1 MDILTAT
8 LGVLLG
14 ILTGITPGI
23 HVNTAIALLAAGR
36 QINKDI
42 MILIISAS
50 IAHTFADVIPATFL
64 GIPDVSFAVSV
75 YPAHEMCLEGRGIE
89 AVAISTFSGIIAVIL
104 TVPLFF
110 LMLKYLRNGY
120 TESIVLPVLMLTSIF
135 IIFREK
141 GDIFA
146 GRHSR
151 ILGYV
156 KALTVFTLSG
166 ILGIIVFKLNVKNL
180 LLPLFSGLFAFPILY
195 RGVRGIKNLPEQE
208 VGVKLKPLSAL
219 TGTLS
224 GSIVSL
230 FPGISSGVAS
240 ALAVSPFKESEAD
253 NYVSATG
260 AANTS
265 NALLCFAVLMSTG
278 KSRSGAAL
286 ALRTIYRVLNPVD
299 ILLLCIF
306 SALLSAT
313 VTILLGIF
321 TEKVLRKLNL
331 RILCFMSLIFL
342 TLAILYLTK
351 ATGLLLFIIS
361 IPVGLLPEMLEVKRL
376 NCMGCLLLPLTLSR
390 LGLIGF

>member
-1 MDILTAT
+1 MDILTAI

-14 ILTGITPGI
+14 IFTGITPGI
-23 HVNTAIALLAAGR
+23 HVNTAIALLVAGR
-36 QINKDI
+36 QINKELT
-42 MILIISAS
+42 ILIISAT
-50 IAHTFADVIPATFL
+50 IAHTFADAIPATFL
-64 GIPDVSFAVSV
+64 GIPDVSFAVSA

-89 AVAISTFSGIIAVIL
+89 AVTISAFSGIIAVVL
-104 TVPLFF
+104 TLPLFF
-110 LMLKYLRNGY
+110 LMLKYLRGGY
-120 TESIVLPVLMLTSIF
+120 TESLVLPVLVLTSIF
-135 IIFREK
+135 IVFREK
-141 GDIFA
+141 GDIFG

-151 ILGYV
+151 VLNCI

-166 ILGIIVFKLNVKNL
+166 ILGTLVFKLNAKNL

-195 RGVRGIKNLPEQE
+195 RGARGTKNLPGQE

-224 GSIVSL
+224 GSLVSL

-286 ALRTIYRVLNPVD
+286 ALRTIYRILNPAD
-299 ILLLCIF
+299 ILLLCVF
-306 SALLSAT
+306 SALLSAIL
-313 VTILLGIF
+313 TILLGIF
-321 TEKVLRKLNL
+321 TERVLRRLNL
-331 RILCFMSLIFL
+331 RILCSVSLIFL
-342 TLAILYLTK
+342 TLAVLYLTK
-351 ATGLLLFIIS
+351 VTGLLLFALS
-361 IPVGLLPEMLEVKRL
+361 IPVGLLPEILEVKRL

-390 LGLIGF
+390 LGLTGF